1 MPHVVRLILTG
12 RQPRHFAGLRN
23 LTNINEVQW
32 SNGDTRRY
40 LVVEWCAIHLRDLSR
55 IPLAKVGYLHGPKSM
70 PKHNGKMSILPKMI
84 EGNNGQDTEWV
95 NKREDSK
102 SHNRKSTSSL

>member
-23 LTNINEVQW
+23 LMNINEVQR

-40 LVVEWCAIHLRDLSR
+40 LVVEWCGDYRAIQT
-55 IPLAKVGYLHGPKSM
+55 V
-70 PKHNGKMSILPKMI
+70 
-84 EGNNGQDTEWV
+84 Q
-95 NKREDSK
+95 
-102 SHNRKSTSSL
+102 

>member
-23 LTNINEVQW
+23 LMNINEVQW

-40 LVVEWCAIHLRDLSR
+40 LVVEWCALGPYSPPRYDTCISPSKFPDSVIDLIR
-55 IPLAKVGYLHGPKSM
+55 QPI
-70 PKHNGKMSILPKMI
+70 
-84 EGNNGQDTEWV
+84 T
-95 NKREDSK
+95 
-102 SHNRKSTSSL
+102 